1 MKMTKEEAIK
11 ALEKL
16 LLNIAGERDCEALE
30 LAIKSLKGTPLSETQ
45 DAETF
50 CTEHMEEETIQA
62 MYQFG
67 LDHAGNDKYLF
78 AIMADFANSRIHGK

>member
-1 MKMTKEEAIK
+1 
-11 ALEKL
+11 
-16 LLNIAGERDCEALE
+16 
-30 LAIKSLKGTPLSETQ
+30 
-45 DAETF
+45 
-50 CTEHMEEETIQA
+50 MEEETIQA

>member
-1 MKMTKEEAIK
+1 MKMTKEQAIR

-16 LLNIAGERDCEALE
+16 LLNIAGEGDCEALE
-30 LAIKSLKGTPLSETQ
+30 LAIKSLTPLSETQ

-62 MYQFG
+62 MYRFG
-67 LDHAGNDKYLF
+67 YDYAGNDKYLF

>member
-1 MKMTKEEAIK
+1 MTKEQAIK

-16 LLNIAGERDCEALE
+16 LLNIAGEGDCEALE

-62 MYQFG
+62 MHQFG
-67 LDHAGNDKYLF
+67 YDYAGNDKYLF
-78 AIMADFANSRIHGK
+78 ATMADFANSRIHGK